1 MNKPNTSPSDQTTA
15 IVQSR
20 EGQITIS
27 YLFWLLGLM
36 GVNGAHRIYNGK
48 IASGLLWFCTFG
60 LFGIG
65 QIVDLFLI
73 PDMAESKRMKLL
85 RANGGVQ
92 PGNRTAARPVATQ
105 TVEPQTR
112 EQLMV
117 KILQAA
123 RSRQGTLTVPQA
135 VMDTQLSFDVVEDLL
150 MEMHRKG
157 YASMEND
164 LDTGVIVYQFVG
176 L

>member
-1 MNKPNTSPSDQTTA
+1 M
-15 IVQSR
+15 VQSR
-20 EGQITIS
+20 EGQITVS
-27 YLFWLLGLM
+27 YLFWLLSLM
-36 GVNGAHRIYNGK
+36 GINGAHRIYNGK
-48 IASGLLWFCTFG
+48 IASGILWFCTFG
-60 LFGIG
+60 LFGVG

-73 PDMAESKRMKLL
+73 PEMADSKRMKLL
-85 RANGGVQ
+85 KASGGVN
-92 PGNRTAARPVATQ
+92 PGNAATANPVATQ
-105 TVEPQTR
+105 TVQAQTR

-117 KILQAA
+117 QILQAA
-123 RSRQGTLTVPQA
+123 RSRQGSLTVPQA

-164 LDTGVIVYQFVG
+164 LDTGVIVFQFVG